1 MTDNRVDVL
10 QPCASFCQ
18 QTVLHRQRH
27 GSPHEDLFRARRE
40 RVIGLN
46 NRPEDGIF
54 LWDDTNRTRRSD
66 RIEYIWLVFS
76 VSRTGEQK
84 QETDRLWFSVQHTPH

>member
-1 MTDNRVDVL
+1 M
-10 QPCASFCQ
+10 
-18 QTVLHRQRH
+18 LHRQRH
-27 GSPHEDLFRARRE
+27 GSPDKNLFHTRRE
-40 RVIGLN
+40 RVIRLN
-46 NRPEDGIF
+46 DSPEDGIF